1 MARPTGRDL
10 RTELIQEATTA
21 IQTNGTSFSF
31 QQLAE
36 QLGVRAPS
44 LHHHFRRK
52 SDLIDAAASQYIEAF
67 EDAVAKLDHTNA
79 VDRLAAYVDVFTA
92 PSREGRFC
100 LCGAL
105 TADWQDTSPAMQKRI
120 RAFFAGQHIWVQR
133 TVEQGQAAGE
143 LQRDLDPDAF
153 ASGFIAALE
162 GALLLARVVPNR
174 AASDGPLEMLRLARA

>member
-52 SDLIDAAASQYIEAF
+52 SDLIDAAAAQYIEVF
-67 EDAVAKLDHTNA
+67 EDAVAKLEDTNA
-79 VDRLAAYVDVFTA
+79 VNRLTAYVDVFTA

-120 RAFFAGQHIWVQR
+120 RAFFDGQLAWVER

-143 LQRDLDPDAF
+143 LRRDFDPEAF
-153 ASGFIAALE
+153 ARGFIAALE

-174 AASDGPLEMLRLARA
+174 AVSDGPLEMLRLARA